1 MKIKEEKLFDANAY
15 EITDDVSAIDE
26 VLEYEQILLSV
37 SKSIINYRKNN
48 NLTQKELADS
58 LNMNQAMISKIEKG
72 TYNPTLKILYTFSRK
87 LTKSSNFFINILKD
101 IISNLYK
108 SKNIKYSMHYQI
120 VETYKSSKPKDNI
133 TYLNPNNNNNKEYY
147 GGMVYGSINKSSRLS
162 ANG

>member
-1 MKIKEEKLFDANAY
+1 MKIKEEKLFDANGY

-48 NLTQKELADS
+48 NLTQKELANS
-58 LNMNQAMISKIEKG
+58 LNINQAMISKIERG

-133 TYLNPNNNNNKEYY
+133 TYLNPKNNNKEYY

-162 ANG
+162 VNG